1 MKANANASNTLLN
14 SETREAKWQ
23 RPAPTKPT
31 SPSSIPAIVEIKDTL
46 KDLKELLLSN
56 AVLSEQVSHFKE
68 NITSIDIRLRK
79 LELDVAQGKGAN
91 RWVERVV
98 WCLTSAALGYY
109 LKGSV

>member
-1 MKANANASNTLLN
+1 MATPCTHEADISLLN
-14 SETREAKWQ
+14 T
-23 RPAPTKPT
+23 
-31 SPSSIPAIVEIKDTL
+31 AIVEIKDTL

-68 NITSIDIRLRK
+68 SITNLDIRLRK
-79 LELDVAQGKGAN
+79 LELDVAQGKGSN

-109 LKGSV
+109 LKGGFK

>member
-1 MKANANASNTLLN
+1 MATPCAHEADISLLN
-14 SETREAKWQ
+14 T
-23 RPAPTKPT
+23 
-31 SPSSIPAIVEIKDTL
+31 AIVEIKDTL

-56 AVLSEQVSHFKE
+56 AVLSEHFKE